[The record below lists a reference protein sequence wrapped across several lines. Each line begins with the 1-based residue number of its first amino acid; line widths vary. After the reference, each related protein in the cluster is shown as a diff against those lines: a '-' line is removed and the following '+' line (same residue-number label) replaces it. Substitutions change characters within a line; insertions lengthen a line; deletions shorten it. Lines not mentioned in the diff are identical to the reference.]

1 MGLLRVG
8 TNCVGLHKTIIQITF
23 LCICPNCKLYLS
35 KLLNVQS
42 ENFLSFNWTNT
53 FANMGLCRFGPK
65 CAGLHL
71 NMKNLFNLNEL
82 DYGVFDQV
90 TRYISCQIS
99 KWFVS
104 VKKNICHHGA
114 FECWTKL
121 CWLAYNDQS
130 KSIQFERIAFWWQQS
145 FNFFSTSQLWLEN
158 EFSVLYCYLSRKSI
172 ILHTSWNFHF
182 FTVISAVGKF
192 MTYTPFQ
199 EGGSWQIAVP
209 QLIYNL

>member
-114 FECWTKL
+114 LSVGPNCVGLHTTI
-121 CWLAYNDQS
+121 NQS
-130 KSIQFERIAFWWQQS
+130 L
-145 FNFFSTSQLWLEN
+145 FNLNGLHSGGSNHSTS
-158 EFSVLYCYLSRKSI
+158 
-172 ILHTSWNFHF
+172 
-182 FTVISAVGKF
+182 
-192 MTYTPFQ
+192 FQ
-199 EGGSWQIAVP
+199 QVNSD
-209 QLIYNL
+209 